1 MTQINPIAQ
10 LNEMLQRRDF
20 GAVLALTDT
29 LLRKS
34 QNNASAWHARARAA
48 FGVGRLGLADECI
61 DRSIALG
68 EKAHD
73 VLLLRAIIHHRLAR
87 SDLAIAGLRALMASN
102 APNIV
107 DATLALAEVLHRAD
121 RRDELQAL
129 VTNGGAWLLDERADI
144 FTARVTA
151 KTDPQGTADRL
162 ELLARGGGQAIMR
175 RIAGFDAVRML
186 DAAGHY
192 RRAFDLATHLH
203 ATTSESF
210 DIDGLIADT
219 RQQHALL
226 ARAKPWFLPRA
237 PAVNG
242 VALVVGMPRSG
253 TTLLE
258 QMLDRHPDISGIGEY
273 DGVTNIGNAV
283 QSAGAWPGG
292 LGILDTAAAKQM
304 QNDYLQGARARQR
317 ANTRWTFDKSLHV
330 WKWLPAVAAV
340 LPGAMCFHIVRDPRD
355 CAISLLLSNF
365 HPKSFGWTSSL
376 HDIQRVMTAERALA
390 PLALATLG
398 MPHETIVYE
407 NLVDDPRAHMQRAT
421 ERLGV
426 AMQDSVLAPQSNT
439 RTVLTLSHEQ
449 VRKPINKSSIG
460 RWKNYEFA
468 FDDSWRALAGA
479 HDARRTQ

>member
-129 VTNGGAWLLDERADI
+129 VTKGGAWLLDERADI

-330 WKWLPAVAAV
+330 WKWLPAVAEV
-340 LPGAMCFHIVRDPRD
+340 LPGALCFHIERDPRD
-355 CAISLLLSNF
+355 
-365 HPKSFGWTSSL
+365 
-376 HDIQRVMTAERALA
+376 
-390 PLALATLG
+390 
-398 MPHETIVYE
+398 
-407 NLVDDPRAHMQRAT
+407 
-421 ERLGV
+421 
-426 AMQDSVLAPQSNT
+426 
-439 RTVLTLSHEQ
+439 
-449 VRKPINKSSIG
+449 
-460 RWKNYEFA
+460 
-468 FDDSWRALAGA
+468 
-479 HDARRTQ
+479 

>member
-1 MTQINPIAQ
+1 
-10 LNEMLQRRDF
+10 
-20 GAVLALTDT
+20 
-29 LLRKS
+29 
-34 QNNASAWHARARAA
+34 
-48 FGVGRLGLADECI
+48 
-61 DRSIALG
+61 
-68 EKAHD
+68 
-73 VLLLRAIIHHRLAR
+73 
-87 SDLAIAGLRALMASN
+87 
-102 APNIV
+102 
-107 DATLALAEVLHRAD
+107 
-121 RRDELQAL
+121 
-129 VTNGGAWLLDERADI
+129 
-144 FTARVTA
+144 
-151 KTDPQGTADRL
+151 
-162 ELLARGGGQAIMR
+162 
-175 RIAGFDAVRML
+175 ML

-273 DGVTNIGNAV
+273 DGVKNIGDTV
-283 QSAGAWPGG
+283 QSAGAWPDG

-340 LPGAMCFHIVRDPRD
+340 LPGAVCFHIVRDPRD

-365 HPKSFGWTSSL
+365 HPKSYGWTSSL

-426 AMQDSVLAPQSNT
+426 AMQDSVLAPQGNT

-468 FDDSWRALAGA
+468 FDDSWRALAA
-479 HDARRTQ
+479 VHDARRTR